1 MFKING
7 GNKHWQILRA
17 WEEKQILHTTHWV
30 ASSERLNWGIFPSSL
45 QIWWEKQV
53 RKVRNCIVSIKAQ
66 QDRLLR
72 CIFPLTISANKQAKL
87 LPHTLNINF
96 GAIAYMNQKVAVT
109 SEKHLFTAKVMTL
122 TQGKIHEYS
131 QLPFVIKN
139 HKMWNVEQ
147 GFGKLLQPTKFPLC
161 YLPKC

>member
-1 MFKING
+1 MLGKK
-7 GNKHWQILRA
+7 NKFF
-17 WEEKQILHTTHWV
+17 ILHTELPLQKGWTE
-30 ASSERLNWGIFPSSL
+30 ASIPAVYKYGEKNRGLESKELHCLNKGTTGQTSEMY
-45 QIWWEKQV
+45 
-53 RKVRNCIVSIKAQ
+53 
-66 QDRLLR
+66 
-72 CIFPLTISANKQAKL
+72 FPLTISANKQAKL
-87 LPHTLNINF
+87 LSHTLNVNF